1 MTWFK
6 NSVEQAFAK
15 WVGSALG
22 VGIIVSV
29 MFYTSTNQTLA
40 QQSQDILK
48 LKDMVENSDNALNVW
63 KINKLEVT
71 SQEQKADIK
80 ELKHEFT
87 EFQKQYAK
95 DREEILKLLYE
106 IKKK

>member
-1 MTWFK
+1 MKKWFDDLEK
-6 NSVEQAFAK
+6 DIVK
-15 WVGSALG
+15 WLVGLFLTG
-22 VGIIVSV
+22 VGLSIP
-29 MFYTSTNQTLA
+29 FYFTTTNTMA
-40 QQSQDILK
+40 QHTQK
-48 LKDMVENSDNALNVW
+48 LNDLTKVVESSDNALNVW